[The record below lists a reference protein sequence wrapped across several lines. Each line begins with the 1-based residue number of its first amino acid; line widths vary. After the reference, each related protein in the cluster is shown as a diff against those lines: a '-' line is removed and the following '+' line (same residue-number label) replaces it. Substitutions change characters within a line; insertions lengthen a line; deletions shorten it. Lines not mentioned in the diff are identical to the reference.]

1 VRSASLT
8 SARIVICRE
17 VSWGIEYNRKEI
29 MTYQKFFINRAAG
42 TSADTLLALGW
53 ADLLRRALQTLGKPH
68 AGIVICDTGPSFEVT
83 LPVPVQ
89 EEELTGER
97 KLPFLELLISAK
109 QDERQAKKGRTL
121 QDGFNYDKAR
131 EKQTQL
137 IANLKQLPPALRRPE
152 ARFQKDPQLA
162 AVLKDG
168 PPSELPHYQAINMLK
183 VPDTFNEIVL
193 RWQSLS
199 APQQWLALHLLCL
212 LFSQQVND
220 VEAAIRQWTSLAREQ
235 EITSKALIT
244 AVQVINP
251 TTGKGSNSSKSNRL
265 SVGGLESFWLL
276 ELLKFKGFMLATAP
290 YVIKGS
296 KDRKTYVILPAK
308 IELGTL
314 TAIMDQFREICWSST
329 AVKQD
334 ILASLRLTQVL
345 VRHRREELR
354 SAQGQKA
361 WRPAPLISIAQ
372 GFDITSYK
380 DMGSAHATIN
390 LATINVPNWFPDL
403 SEFQQVDEAEELLQ
417 EHIRIIR
424 RIEGH
429 QGKEGSE
436 ELRLLQSYRDFLSG
450 HDLQPFWRF
459 AALYGGYLFRQR
471 EHEKDA
477 KRWLPQLTKKGL
489 DLFIMHQQPSEK
501 RLSVIMQTPGFQHIA
516 SAIREAT
523 VRAQRRVS
531 QENDNRYE
539 IRYGLNQ
546 KLLGKAHSRNEFM
559 TALGEF
565 IALYNAETAREEE
578 KLARRLTKRLETKDY
593 RTYRL
598 RYPVTTADMEQFGEL
613 LDSYPTE
620 LVATMLVAYGYAR
633 LESLKKEEAE
643 ALDENVADEFDARQ
657 GEDE

>member
-1 VRSASLT
+1 MA
-8 SARIVICRE
+8 
-17 VSWGIEYNRKEI
+17 
-29 MTYQKFFINRAAG
+29 YQTFYINREAA
-42 TSADTLLALGW
+42 TSADTLLAIGW
-53 ADLLRRALQTLGKPH
+53 AELLRRALQTLGKPSE
-68 AGIVICDTGPSFEVT
+68 GILISNTGPSFEVT
-83 LPVPVQ
+83 LPAPVQ
-89 EEELTGER
+89 EEELMSE
-97 KLPFLELLISAK
+97 KPLPLLELLMSAK

-121 QDGFNYDKAR
+121 QDGFDYDGQR
-131 EKQTQL
+131 EKQSVL

-152 ARFQKDPQLA
+152 ARFQKDPQLV

-168 PPSELPHYQAINMLK
+168 PRPELAHYQTINMLK

-193 RWQSLS
+193 RWQSL
-199 APQQWLALHLLCL
+199 APMQQWLALHLLCQ
-212 LFSQQVND
+212 LFSQKTND
-220 VEAAIRQWTSLAREQ
+220 IGAAMQRWDKLAKEQ
-235 EITSKALIT
+235 SIAIKAPIT

-265 SVGGLESFWLL
+265 SIGGLESFWLL
-276 ELLKFKGFMLATAP
+276 EMLKFKGFLLGAAP

-296 KDRKTYVILPAK
+296 KDRKTYVILPAQV
-308 IELGTL
+308 ELGPL

-345 VRHRREELR
+345 VRHRRNELD
-354 SAQGQKA
+354 SVQSQKS

-390 LATINVPNWFPDL
+390 IATINVPNWFPDL
-403 SEFQQVDEAEELLQ
+403 SELEQVNDADLLLQ

-424 RIEGH
+424 RIEGY
-429 QGKEGSE
+429 QGKEGND
-436 ELRLLQSYRDFLSG
+436 ELKLLQTYRDFLSG

-459 AALYGGYLFRQR
+459 AALYGNYLFRQR
-471 EHEKDA
+471 EHEKDV

-489 DLFIMHQQPSEK
+489 DLFIMNQPQPEK
-501 RLSVIMQTPGFQHIA
+501 RLHTIMKTAGFQHIA

-546 KLLGKAHSRNEFM
+546 KLLGKARSRNEFM
-559 TALGEF
+559 TVLGEF

-578 KLARRLTKRLETKDY
+578 KLARRLNKRLSADDY
-593 RTYRL
+593 RTHRL
-598 RYPVTTADMEQFGEL
+598 RYPVTTADIEQFGDL
-613 LDSYPTE
+613 LDAYPTE

-633 LESLKKEEAE
+633 LESLKKEEADTIDESTSDDFDSQSE
-643 ALDENVADEFDARQ
+643 AE
-657 GEDE
+657 

>member
-1 VRSASLT
+1 L
-8 SARIVICRE
+8 
-17 VSWGIEYNRKEI
+17 
-29 MTYQKFFINRAAG
+29 
-42 TSADTLLALGW
+42 
-53 ADLLRRALQTLGKPH
+53 
-68 AGIVICDTGPSFEVT
+68 
-83 LPVPVQ
+83 
-89 EEELTGER
+89 
-97 KLPFLELLISAK
+97 
-109 QDERQAKKGRTL
+109 
-121 QDGFNYDKAR
+121 
-131 EKQTQL
+131 
-137 IANLKQLPPALRRPE
+137 
-152 ARFQKDPQLA
+152 
-162 AVLKDG
+162 LKDG
-168 PPSELPHYQAINMLK
+168 PRPELAHYQAINMLK

-193 RWQSLS
+193 RWQSL
-199 APQQWLALHLLCL
+199 AIPQQWLTLHLLCQ
-212 LFSQQVND
+212 LFSQKMND
-220 VEAAIRQWTSLAREQ
+220 AEAAIQNWKKLTDEQ
-235 EITSKALIT
+235 GITGKALVT

-251 TTGKGSNSSKSNRL
+251 TTGKGANSSKSNRL

-276 ELLKFKGFMLATAP
+276 ELLKFKGFMLGATP

-308 IELGTL
+308 VELGTL
-314 TAIMDQFREICWSST
+314 TTMMGLFREVCWSST

-345 VRHRREELR
+345 LKHRQEELT
-354 SAQGQKA
+354 SVQGQKA

-390 LATINVPNWFPDL
+390 IATINVPNWFPNL
-403 SEFQQVDEAEELLQ
+403 APSQFAEGEQLEALDVLLQ

-429 QGKEGSE
+429 QGKEGSD
-436 ELRLLQSYRDFLSG
+436 ELKLLQAYRDFLSG

-471 EHEKDA
+471 EHEKDV

-489 DLFIMHQQPSEK
+489 DLFIMNQQQPEK
-501 RLSVIMQTPGFQHIA
+501 RLGTITDKPGFQHIA

-546 KLLGKAHSRNEFM
+546 KLLGKARSRNEFM
-559 TALGEF
+559 TALSEF
-565 IALYNAETAREEE
+565 IVLYNAETAREEE
-578 KLARRLTKRLETKDY
+578 KLAKRLAKRLSADDY
-593 RTYRL
+593 RTHKL
-598 RYPVTTADMEQFGEL
+598 RYPVTTADIEQFGEL
-613 LDSYPTE
+613 LDTYPTE

-633 LESLKKEEAE
+633 LEILKKEEAE
-643 ALDENVADEFDARQ
+643 MLDEHVSDELEARQ
-657 GEDE
+657 DENE

>member
-1 VRSASLT
+1 MA
-8 SARIVICRE
+8 
-17 VSWGIEYNRKEI
+17 
-29 MTYQKFFINRAAG
+29 YQKFFINREAS

-53 ADLLRRALQTLGKPH
+53 ADLLQRALH
-68 AGIVICDTGPSFEVT
+68 ALDKTHEGILICNTGPSFEVT
-83 LPVPVQ
+83 LPAPLQ
-89 EEELTGER
+89 EGDFANKS
-97 KLPFLELLISAK
+97 KLPLLELLLSAK

-121 QDGFNYDKAR
+121 QDGFHYDEQC
-131 EKQTQL
+131 EKQKQL
-137 IANLKQLPPALRRPE
+137 IASLKQLPAALRRPE

-162 AVLKDG
+162 AVLKEG
-168 PPSELPHYQAINMLK
+168 PRPELAHYQTINMLK

-193 RWQSLS
+193 RWQNLS
-199 APQQWLALHLLCL
+199 AAQQWLVLHLLCQ
-212 LFSQQVND
+212 LFSQRVND
-220 VEAAIRQWTSLAREQ
+220 VEAAIQRWERLAKEQ
-235 EITSKALIT
+235 GITGKALVT
-244 AVQVINP
+244 AVQMINP

-265 SVGGLESFWLL
+265 SIGGMESFWLL
-276 ELLKFKGFMLATAP
+276 ELLKFKGFLLGTAP
-290 YVIKGS
+290 YMIKGS
-296 KDRKTYVILPAK
+296 KDRKTYAILPVR

-314 TAIMDQFREICWSST
+314 TTIMDQFREICWAST

-334 ILASLRLTQVL
+334 IQASLRLTQVL
-345 VRHRREELR
+345 VRHRRTELT
-354 SAQGQKA
+354 SAQGQKS
-361 WRPAPLISIAQ
+361 WRRAPLISIAQ

-403 SEFQQVDEAEELLQ
+403 SEFQQVDDAELLLQ

-424 RIEGH
+424 RIEGY
-429 QGKEGSE
+429 QGKEGNDE
-436 ELRLLQSYRDFLSG
+436 QKLLQTYRDFLSG

-471 EHEKDA
+471 EHEKDV

-489 DLFIMHQQPSEK
+489 DLFIMNQQQPEK
-501 RLSVIMQTPGFQHIA
+501 RLRTIMQTPGFQHIA

-523 VRAQRRVS
+523 TRAQRRVS

-546 KLLGKAHSRNEFM
+546 KLLGKARSRNEFM

-578 KLARRLTKRLETKDY
+578 KLARRLAKRLSAEDY

-598 RYPVTTADMEQFGEL
+598 RYPVTTADMEQFGDL
-613 LDSYPTE
+613 LDAYPNATE

-633 LESLKKEEAE
+633 LEPLKKEEVDTPNESASDDLG
-643 ALDENVADEFDARQ
+643 AQDETE
-657 GEDE
+657 